1 LSTDTKKVM
10 VVGAGIAGLT
20 AAWELSRQGVQV
32 LLVEKGPFLGGHAI
46 QYSCKASDE
55 CLRCSACAVEKTL
68 RSVVGSDN
76 VSIYL
81 GQEVATVSK
90 NGTFSVTLKP
100 SAAGSPKAGAK
111 AAYSDDPVG
120 CSVAK
125 GYSKNNSALKT
136 VQAQAGKP
144 LGVDAILLA
153 TGFVPF
159 DANVKSTYGYGRFPN
174 VITGLEME
182 QIKRAH
188 GAIVRPSDK
197 KAPKSI
203 AFIQCVGSRDER
215 LGHLWCSQACC
226 SYALRSAQSM
236 KHRDPELAVTIF
248 YMDIQNTNKDFNE
261 FYTKCRNDFRFIRN
275 IPVDVYPEEGD
286 QVRMR
291 YIVEEDGKPVDEKFD
306 LLVLSVGI
314 MPNTDNPDLAGNLG
328 VELNSDGFFTG
339 AGPMHRTQTKAPGVF
354 IAGTAEGPKTIA
366 ASMAH
371 AGQAAGAVIQ
381 FLKGG
386 K

>member
-1 LSTDTKKVM
+1 MSTDTKKVM

-32 LLVEKGPFLGGHAI
+32 LLVEKGSFLGGNAI

-55 CLRCSACAVEKTL
+55 CLRCSACSVEKML
-68 RSVVGSDN
+68 RNVVESEN
-76 VSIYL
+76 ISIYL
-81 GQEVATVSK
+81 GQEVAKVTK
-90 NGTFSVTLKP
+90 GGAFSVTLKP
-100 SAAGSPKAGAK
+100 SAAPSKETPKAV
-111 AAYSDDPVG
+111 YTEDPVG
-120 CSVAK
+120 CVAAK
-125 GYSKNNSALKT
+125 GYSKNNSEVKSIDAKSGQLN
-136 VQAQAGKP
+136 
-144 LGVDAILLA
+144 VDAMVLA

-159 DANVKSTYGYGRFPN
+159 DAAVKSTYGHGRFPN

-182 QIKRAH
+182 QIKRAY
-188 GAIVRPSDK
+188 GSVVRPSDK
-197 KAPKSI
+197 KAPKSV

-236 KHRDPELAVTIF
+236 KYRDPELAVTIF

-261 FYTKCRNDFRFIRN
+261 FYEKCRTDFRFIRN

-286 QVRMR
+286 QIRTR
-291 YIVEEDGKPVDEKFD
+291 YVEESEGKPVDEKFD

-314 MPNTDNPDLAGNLG
+314 MPNTDNAGLAETFGIQRDT
-328 VELNSDGFFTG
+328 DGFFSG
-339 AGPMHRTQTKAPGVF
+339 GDPARRVQTTAPGVF
-354 IAGTAEGPKTIA
+354 VAGTAEGPKTIA

-371 AGQAAGAVIQ
+371 AGQAAGEVIQ
-381 FLKGG
+381 FLRGG